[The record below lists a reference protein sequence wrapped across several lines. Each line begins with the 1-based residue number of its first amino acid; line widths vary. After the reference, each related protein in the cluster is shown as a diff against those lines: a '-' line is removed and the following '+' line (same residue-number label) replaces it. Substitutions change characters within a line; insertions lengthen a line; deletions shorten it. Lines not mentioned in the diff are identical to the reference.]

1 MMRRGFTLIELMIS
15 ISILS
20 VMMLYLYQSYASLN
34 RSNVI
39 VKKEVEGIISTQKL
53 KKVIFLDFSLALHK
67 SVTIQKREI
76 DEDFVFFQ
84 SSNSV
89 HKRYNPYIAYMVK
102 EKKLYRLESLKPFS
116 SFELSADAEFDIDF
130 IGEIDSFR
138 VYASS
143 NKDIESYLIDLNFKN
158 LEELILKVRVLNE
171 E

>member
-1 MMRRGFTLIELMIS
+1 M
-15 ISILS
+15 
-20 VMMLYLYQSYASLN
+20 A
-34 RSNVI
+34 
-39 VKKEVEGIISTQKL
+39 
-53 KKVIFLDFSLALHK
+53 
-67 SVTIQKREI
+67 
-76 DEDFVFFQ
+76 
-84 SSNSV
+84 
-89 HKRYNPYIAYMVK
+89 K